1 MTDTAVVDESTG
13 APARAPR
20 ADKVAEVESIAAA
33 MRDAGAVLV
42 TEYRGLSV
50 ADMQTLR
57 RGLREAS
64 AEYRIVKCTLAKI
77 AARDAGVAEI
87 DELLVGPVGLV
98 FVADDVAAAAKSLT
112 TFAKENEAF
121 VIKGGV
127 LQGQALSTADVK
139 AIADLP
145 SRDVLLSQIAGLLQA
160 PAQNVANLVAAPLVN
175 VANLLDAL
183 ESKRAG
189 EAA

>member
-1 MTDTAVVDESTG
+1 MTDTAVADDTVATRE
-13 APARAPR
+13 PR
-20 ADKVAEVESIAAA
+20 ADKVAEVQSIASA
-33 MRDAGAVLV
+33 MRDAAAVLV

-50 ADMQTLR
+50 ADMQSLR
-57 RGLREAS
+57 RGLRDAS
-64 AEYRIVKCTLAKI
+64 GEYRIVKCTLAKI
-77 AARDAGVAEI
+77 AARDAGVDGLDDMLA
-87 DELLVGPVGLV
+87 GPVGLV

-112 TFAKENEAF
+112 TFAKDNEAF
-121 VIKGGV
+121 VVKGGV
-127 LQGQALSTADVK
+127 LSGQTLSPADVK
-139 AIADLP
+139 AIAQLP
-145 SRDVLLSQIAGLLQA
+145 SRETMLAQVAGLLQA

>member
-13 APARAPR
+13 APAREPR
-20 ADKVAEVESIAAA
+20 PDKVAEVQSIASA

-42 TEYRGLSV
+42 TEYRGLTV

-57 RGLREAS
+57 RGLRDAS
-64 AEYRIVKCTLAKI
+64 GDYRIVKCTLAKI
-77 AARDAGVAEI
+77 AARDAGVEAI
-87 DELLVGPVGLV
+87 DDMLVGPVGLV
-98 FVADDVAAAAKSLT
+98 FVSDDVAAVAKSLT

-127 LQGQALSTADVK
+127 LEGQALSPADVK
-139 AIADLP
+139 AIASLP
-145 SRDVLLSQIAGLLQA
+145 SREVLLSQIAGLLQA